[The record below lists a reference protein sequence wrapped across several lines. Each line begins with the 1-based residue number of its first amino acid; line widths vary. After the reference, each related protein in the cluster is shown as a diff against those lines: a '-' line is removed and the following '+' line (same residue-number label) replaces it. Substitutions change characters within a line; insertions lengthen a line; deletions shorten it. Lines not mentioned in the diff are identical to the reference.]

1 MDKKDGMIY
10 TKLGHSDMGN
20 FQYDLGSLAI
30 SGRFCN
36 SDDELSMKTMK
47 KAVDAGINW
56 IHTAPS
62 YGTGYG
68 EIMVGKALKEIPQKE
83 RPYVF
88 TTCTWVFDR
97 ADEGNDKA
105 VRVKSLMPESIIK
118 QVDDSL
124 RRLGTE
130 RIDLLQFHWPDYNT
144 PVEESWSTLV
154 GLMKAGKVRSVGLS
168 NHPMDLIKR
177 CEAIAHVDC
186 LQQPLSLLDRSM
198 NGPYSDAGRNSGG
211 LEVLEWA
218 KKNEAGIITFAP
230 LQHGLLAGGKYT
242 KRIGSGLR
250 MQGDPLRPNL
260 YWFQEP
266 VYSQALEFVEYL
278 RPVAKRHNVSVASIS
293 IAWVLAWK
301 GVTGAICG
309 ARKPEQLDAFI
320 EAAKIRLT
328 EEDFQEIAKGID
340 KTGVCKGTCGDGP
353 SIPRM

>member
-1 MDKKDGMIY
+1 MKNENMSY
-10 TKLGHSDMGN
+10 TKMGHSDMEISNIG
-20 FQYDLGSLAI
+20 LGSLAI

-36 SDDELSMKTMK
+36 SDDDLSMKTMR

-68 EIMVGKALKEIPQKE
+68 EIMVGRALKEIPQNE

-105 VRVKSLMPESIIK
+105 VRVKSLMPESIVK

-124 RRLGTE
+124 RRLGVE
-130 RIDLLQFHWPDYNT
+130 RIDLLQFHWPDLNT
-144 PVEESWSTLV
+144 PIEESWNTV
-154 GLMKAGKVRSVGLS
+154 VNLMKAGKVRSIGLS
-168 NHPMDLIKR
+168 NHPLELIKR
-177 CEAIAHVDC
+177 CEKIAHVDC

-198 NGPYSDAGRNSGG
+198 NGPYTTLGRNSGG

-218 KKNEAGIITFAP
+218 KQHETSIITFAP
-230 LQHGLLAGGKYT
+230 LQHGLLAGKYT
-242 KRIGSGLR
+242 KESVKVFEES
-250 MQGDPLRPNL
+250 GDPLRPNL

-278 RPVAKRHNVSVASIS
+278 RTVAGRHNTSVATIS

-309 ARKPEQLDAFI
+309 ARKPEQLDAFL
-320 EAAKIRLT
+320 EAAKLQLT
-328 EEDFQEIAKGID
+328 KEDLDDIANAIK
-340 KTGVCKGTCGDGP
+340 KTGVCIGTGGEGP
-353 SIPRM
+353 VYPVM